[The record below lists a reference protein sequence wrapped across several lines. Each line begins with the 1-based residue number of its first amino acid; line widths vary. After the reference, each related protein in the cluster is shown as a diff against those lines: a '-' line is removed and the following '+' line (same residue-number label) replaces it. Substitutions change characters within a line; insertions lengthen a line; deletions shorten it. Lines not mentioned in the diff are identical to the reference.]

1 MPSTPRSWRA
11 ARRLLEG
18 RIKEYDLETLA
29 DPKHAIPPYDA
40 VLLLAPRCAH
50 DAALQEALKPFHGF
64 S

>member
-1 MPSTPRSWRA
+1 M
-11 ARRLLEG
+11 EG